1 MVNNQNTENVET
13 AGVGSGRERPS
24 RQAATWESRGGG
36 I

>member
-1 MVNNQNTENVET
+1 MVNNQNTENAET

-24 RQAATWESRGGG
+24 RQLATRENRGGG